1 MKIEH
6 SSHITAKKD
15 SSVSSKIN
23 LTEIK
28 GKFQQAP
35 PDMDKRDFI
44 KKVLNGAIAG
54 SLFLVFPLNTTGI
67 ESQNGISPSDADVKL
82 PEEIPGIKNQPYDIH
97 KQNFAF
103 IVDITRCIG
112 CGSCCVPDKREYNVP
127 DGNYRTWVE
136 RYVKDFDDQVYVD
149 CPNGGL
155 DGYQKPRDDIP
166 INARDTFFVPKL
178 CNMCQEA
185 PCVQVCPVGATF
197 ISPDGF
203 VLVDSDRCVGCAYC
217 IQACPYS
224 VRFLHPVHKTVEKC
238 TWCYHRIRKG
248 LLPVCVEVCPTG
260 ARKFGSLNDENSE
273 VYKILKGPGVLTV
286 LKQSM
291 GTLPALYYMG
301 QRLEVV

>member
-1 MKIEH
+1 MIIKDFPPNQDC
-6 SSHITAKKD
+6 SHE
-15 SSVSSKIN
+15 N
-23 LTEIK
+23 
-28 GKFQQAP
+28 FP
-35 PDMDKRDFI
+35 PSIDKRDFI
-44 KKVLNGAIAG
+44 KKVLKGTIAG
-54 SLFLVFPLNTTGI
+54 SLFLVFPMDISSVGSTAVKNSETTNNI
-67 ESQNGISPSDADVKL
+67 DPTIKL
-82 PEEIPGIKNQPYDIH
+82 PEEIPEIRDRQYDIH

-112 CGSCCVPDKREYNVP
+112 CGSCCVADKREYNVP

-136 RYVKDFDDQVYVD
+136 RYIKDFDDQVYVD

-155 DGYQKPRDDIP
+155 DGYQEPRTDIP
-166 INARDTFFVPKL
+166 LNARDTFFVPKL
-178 CNMCQEA
+178 CNMCREA

-197 ISPDGF
+197 TSPDGF
-203 VLVDSDRCVGCAYC
+203 ILMDSDRCVGCAYC

-224 VRFLHPVHKTVEKC
+224 ARFLNPITKTAEKC
-238 TWCYHRIRKG
+238 TWCYHRVRKG
-248 LLPVCVEVCPTG
+248 LLPACVEVCPTG